1 MKVLRTAE
9 ASRTKVIDMEISNA
23 NEAAKYLRETW
34 TGSHGGIREVNDNIW
49 LVSFM
54 QFDLGY
60 FDEDECRVEPIDNPF
75 APKVLPMSSV

>member
-1 MKVLRTAE
+1 MFRTL
-9 ASRTKVIDMEISNA
+9 STPIGV
-23 NEAAKYLRETW
+23 ETRCRLALN
-34 TGSHGGIREVNDNIW
+34 GRKINLSAVFAGQIVGIREVHDQIW

-75 APKVLPMSSV
+75 APKVLPMSPA